1 VRREWYVVAGV
12 TAAVV
17 LVVAVVTAWLRPQYE
32 SEATLRFVESETGS
46 RVRGE
51 LGGLARLG
59 LPGLGDSEIDTD
71 LDVLQSRRI
80 AEEVVD
86 SAALR
91 ASLRKPRSP
100 RDSVLT
106 VLEAPRSQE
115 SGRFQLR
122 RVSTGE
128 YEVRGGGSSRGSP
141 APQRITAGQP
151 FALQGVR
158 MILQPGADWA
168 EIELDIVAFDDA
180 VDQLRDEFTVRR
192 ERGASKLVTLS
203 YRSPDRFLAA
213 EVPNLT
219 ASSFMRY
226 KAATSK
232 VESRSRVGV
241 LREQVTDYE
250 RQLVAAEDRLRR
262 YREDAQIVEPRTQ
275 ATEQIRRLASLQAQ
289 RDEMQVELE
298 SLSRLLT
305 QIREVDGA
313 GATTAY
319 RRLAAFPSFVAH
331 RGVQDMLQSLITLEN
346 ERAELIVLRTE
357 SSIDVQGID
366 RRIRELELQVY
377 EFGMSYL
384 RGLQSNI
391 NAANASLAA
400 FEGELAT
407 IPAREVEFVRLTRE
421 QALLDELYKFL
432 QASLKDA
439 EIQEAVDL
447 GDVRLVDEARVPRSP
462 VSPRPLINLALA
474 AVMGLMLG
482 LTTVVGRRVTDSRIQ
497 SAEEAEYASGVRVLG
512 QVPPPALLGTNGS
525 GPPAPALPDRLGTTE
540 AAREGYRAVR
550 ITMSSAGA
558 EMGGARLWMLLRATA
573 APAGAATPME
583 LALTLARSGQAVA
596 LVDADLHDGLP
607 VYGTGFPAAPGLLQV
622 LRDEVPLQDAL
633 REVQVPGAEHPLRVL
648 TSGGTLASPADI
660 LSVNRL
666 RTVLEALGNDHDAVI
681 LNAPPLDRSS
691 DALLLGSHTDLT
703 LLVAVAGVTRKDEI
717 RSATERL
724 EMVGI
729 RVFGIVLEGA
739 PSDRPAL
746 ASRLRRAITAGR
758 GTRDPES
765 RSG

>member
-1 VRREWYVVAGV
+1 VAGI
-12 TAAVV
+12 TATVV
-17 LVVAVVTAWLRPQYE
+17 LLVGLVTAWLRPQYE
-32 SEATLRFVESETGS
+32 SEATLRFVEAEGGS
-46 RVRGE
+46 RVLGE

-59 LPGLGDSEIDTD
+59 FPGLGATEIDTD

-86 SAALR
+86 SAKLR
-91 ASLRKPRSP
+91 VSLRKPRAP

-106 VLEAPRSQE
+106 VLAAPRTQE
-115 SGRFQLR
+115 SGRYQMR
-122 RVSTGE
+122 RVSSGE
-128 YEVRGGGSSRGSP
+128 YEIRGGGSDRP
-141 APQRITAGQP
+141 RMAPQRVTAGQP
-151 FALQGVR
+151 FELEGVR
-158 MILQPGADWA
+158 VTIEPGREWT
-168 EIELDIVAFDDA
+168 EIEFDLLAFDDA
-180 VDQLRDEFTVRR
+180 VDELRDEFGVRR
-192 ERGASKLVTLS
+192 QRGSSKLVTLS

-213 EVPNLT
+213 EVPN
-219 ASSFMRY
+219 AAAGSFMRY
-226 KAATSK
+226 KMATSK
-232 VESRSRVGV
+232 VESRSRVSV

-250 RQLVAAEDRLRR
+250 QQLIAAEDRLRR

-289 RDEMQVELE
+289 RDEMQVEFE
-298 SLSRLLT
+298 SLSRLLN
-305 QIREVDGA
+305 QIRAADGTDA
-313 GATTAY
+313 GSAY

-331 RGVQDMLQSLITLEN
+331 RGVQDMLQSLISLEN
-346 ERAELIVLRTE
+346 DRARLVVLRTE

-391 NAANASLAA
+391 NSANTSLAS
-400 FEGELAT
+400 FQGELAT

-421 QALLDELYKFL
+421 QAILDELYKFL

-447 GDVRLVDEARVPRSP
+447 GDVRIVDDARVPRSP

-497 SAEEAEYASGVRVLG
+497 SAEDAEYASGVRVLG
-512 QVPPPALLGTNGS
+512 QVPSPALMSTNGS
-525 GPPAPALPDRLGTTE
+525 GPPAPALPERLATRE
-540 AAREGYRAVR
+540 AAQEGYRAVR

-558 EMGGARLWMLLRATA
+558 EMEGPRLWMLLRATV

-583 LALTLARSGQAVA
+583 LALTLVRSGQAVA

-622 LRDEVPLQDAL
+622 LREEVTLQDAL
-633 REVQVPGAEHPLRVL
+633 REVQVPGADHPLRVL
-648 TSGGTLASPADI
+648 TSGGTLTSPADI
-660 LSVNRL
+660 LNVNRL
-666 RTVLEALGNDHDAVI
+666 RSVLDLLRGEYDSVI
-681 LNAPPLDRSS
+681 LNAPALDRSS
-691 DALLLGSHTDLT
+691 DALLLGSHADMT

-724 EMVGI
+724 DMAGI
-729 RVFGIVLEGA
+729 RVFGIVLEGP

-746 ASRLRRAITAGR
+746 ASRLRRAVTAGR
-758 GTRDPES
+758 QERDTNS
-765 RSG
+765 